1 MKLQQR
7 GSKLQRLISER
18 ADSLPAESVVWRAR
32 AHRPGDNRLTLI
44 NSDAIS
50 NIWAYTYDGQIF
62 VPEGYMA
69 VNGDKMDIK
78 DVLQL
83 ICEHFYLDYSNP
95 KRLRL
100 AGILNV
106 GPLNSG
112 YVSLQSVVGT
122 VSKKYV
128 SNCLTPT
135 YWYSVLDPDALSVY
149 TPSIQEGDETVHSS
163 EHATESYLAD
173 RSIRFIRETFGVDV
187 PFRGIPPWDKEG
199 RALGNLFEVSLAYKV
214 SYGGRLELKSVHSL
228 NRFLYSHKLSPYE
241 FLKLVNSI
249 VPDSWDCRWQINA
262 YASTK
267 DEAESTIPV
276 PPGYWFDPLPSSTVK
291 ARTDALQ
298 GLLAQIEPQ
307 IAIERY
313 NKLEEFI
320 QEVGLGVF
328 IGEGRESVDLLVDAI
343 HDVIQLIRS
352 VSTRKP
358 PKLRSVR
365 FKKGVLGHVEGLINL
380 DLLWK
385 FGVKPLLDDIQE
397 LLNLVLKDPTLINAR
412 KLRVDIFQKDIT
424 NDEVTAHRL
433 AGDYEEQVK
442 KVNSLVTHVIA
453 KSTTSVSY
461 REVAFFEV
469 ASPAQFLLAQLGL
482 HQLFEVLWEIFPLS
496 FVVDWFLNISDLL
509 KDKSLDRLGVKPYRI
524 ISTVSLRTEL
534 EFQTSED
541 VSIPRVF
548 TSMVRFERSKESL
561 QVIIDAANDFKERLR
576 LHEYGNGINDVGKA
590 LTATELLFKK
600 LR

>member
-7 GSKLQRLISER
+7 GSKLQRLLSER

-32 AHRPGDNRLTLI
+32 AHRPSDNRLTLI
-44 NSDAIS
+44 NSDAIT

-78 DVLQL
+78 DVLEL
-83 ICEHFYLDYSNP
+83 ICQYFYLDHSNP

-100 AGILNV
+100 AGLFNV
-106 GPLNSG
+106 GPLGSG
-112 YVSLQSVVGT
+112 HVSLQSAVGT
-122 VSKKYV
+122 SSSKYV
-128 SNCLTPT
+128 TNCLTPT
-135 YWYSVLDPDALSVY
+135 YWYSTLSPNKLAVHV
-149 TPSIQEGDETVHSS
+149 PQISEGTETVNSP
-163 EHATESYLAD
+163 EHMTESYLAD
-173 RSIRFIRETFGVDV
+173 RSIRFIQDKFHVSV
-187 PFRGIPPWDKEG
+187 PFQGIPPWEKQG
-199 RALGNLFEVSLAYKV
+199 RALSIPLEVSLAYV
-214 SYGGRLELKSVHSL
+214 AAQNGRMRLRSVHSL
-228 NRFLYSHKLSPYE
+228 NRFLYSLKLSPND
-241 FLKLVNSI
+241 FLQLVNDI
-249 VPDSWDCRWQINA
+249 VPDTWDCRWQITA

-267 DEAESTIPV
+267 NETEATIPV
-276 PPGYWFDPLPSSTVK
+276 PPAYWLDPLPSNTVK
-291 ARTDALQ
+291 ARSDALQ
-298 GLLAQIEPQ
+298 ELLTQIEPQ

-343 HDVIQLIRS
+343 YDVIQLIRS
-352 VSTRKP
+352 ISTRKP
-358 PKLRSVR
+358 PRLKSVR
-365 FKKGVLGHVEGLINL
+365 FKKGALGKLEGLVNL
-380 DLLWK
+380 DLMWK
-385 FGVKPLLDDIQE
+385 FGVKPLMNDIQE
-397 LLNLVLKDPTLINAR
+397 LLNLVLKDPALINAR

-424 NDEVTAHRL
+424 NNETAAHRL
-433 AGDYEEQVK
+433 AGDYQEQVK
-442 KVNSLVTHVIA
+442 QQNSLVSKVIA
-453 KSTTSVSY
+453 KSTMTVSY

-534 EFQTSED
+534 EFQTYEG
-541 VSIPRVF
+541 VSIPRIF

-561 QVIIDAANDFKERLR
+561 QYIIDAANDFKERIRFHKL
-576 LHEYGNGINDVGKA
+576 GNGLSDAGKA